1 MHDGAVVEPCITC
14 PQHRHCDDD
23 SKPDMLQCA
32 VLKSFERIFPQR
44 ERDHYRS
51 GDPATDSDPERKRC
65 VEETHESHITR
76 WTRKGVSGFHASTRK
91 RCRKVLARIL
101 LRAPAA
107 LMQDLVRAGPVPLRR
122 APRRHMARLGRQPW
136 AARRPCR

>member
-23 SKPDMLQCA
+23 RKPDMLECA

-44 ERDHYRS
+44 ERDHDRS
-51 GDPATDSDPERKRC
+51 GNPATDSDPERKRC
-65 VEETHESHITR
+65 VEETHGSNITR
-76 WTRKGVSGFHASTRK
+76 WTRKGVSGFHASKRK

-101 LRAPAA
+101 SRVPAA
-107 LMQDLVRAGPVPLRR
+107 VMLDLVPVVPASIPVPARQ
-122 APRRHMARLGRQPW
+122 ATRRHIARLV
-136 AARRPCR
+136 RRPWVA